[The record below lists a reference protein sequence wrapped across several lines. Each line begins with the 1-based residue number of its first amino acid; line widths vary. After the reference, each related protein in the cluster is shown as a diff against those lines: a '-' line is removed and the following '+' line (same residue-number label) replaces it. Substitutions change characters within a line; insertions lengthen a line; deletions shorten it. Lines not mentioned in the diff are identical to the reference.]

1 VSISKPGTF
10 RMIVRYLNLNSNITE
25 LFIRVRNLG
34 QLDDEQNATLY
45 LTPNQKPSFETVTV
59 KQVSALILELEMADY
74 VFSFESKVDNF
85 YLDHFVLLPS
95 DYFESTVLADNIDHA
110 CKDFRDTKACV
121 QYKYASVERFAPQ
134 KLDGTIDLDKIKEF
148 NHTYSKP
155 LMVTLLEPRGSLT
168 KTLQF
173 PGQKSPGDVSSSS
186 MGGRGNSGGGGQEY
200 VMLIDFMNTNANG
213 KELQVD
219 VTNADSDSNKKQL
232 GRVFLYNC
240 NLTTLC
246 REVLLSKD
254 FNEPLVIKGKSS
266 ADFKFSLSQNPGDN
280 SGQVMIYQVT
290 LMPKEKFH
298 VNHIKMAPYCIVKNK
313 HCLPLEYPHFQAHK
327 IDLETFDNNGRQDLF
342 RPSQGGGG
350 SGTGEQQTYDYIPKN
365 KIIYLN
371 NYFVS
376 TLFCCCF
383 IFKKSPV
390 KIFVFFFS

>member
-1 VSISKPGTF
+1 
-10 RMIVRYLNLNSNITE
+10 MDE
-25 LFIRVRNLG
+25 
-34 QLDDEQNATLY
+34 EQNATLY

-59 KQVSALILELEMADY
+59 RQISALILELEATDY

-110 CKDFRDTKACV
+110 CKDLRDKETCV
-121 QYKYASVERFAPQ
+121 QYKYASIERFGPQ
-134 KLDGTIDLDKIKEF
+134 KLDGTIDLDKLKEF
-148 NHTYSKP
+148 NHTYEKP
-155 LMVTLLEPRGSLT
+155 LMVTLLEPRGGLT

-173 PGQKSPGDVSSSS
+173 PPQKSPGDVS
-186 MGGRGNSGGGGQEY
+186 NSRTSGPEY
-200 VMLIDFMNTNANG
+200 VLLVDFVNTNLNG

-219 VTNADSDSNKKQL
+219 ITNADSDSNKKQS

-254 FNEPLVIKGKSS
+254 FNEPLVIKGKNS
-266 ADFKFSLSQNPGDN
+266 ADFKLSLQPSAGDN
-280 SGQVMIYQVT
+280 GQVMLYQVT
-290 LMPKEKFH
+290 LMPKEKFN

-313 HCLPLEYPHFQAHK
+313 QCLPLEYPHFQAHK

-342 RPSQGGGG
+342 RPSQSGSVGGE
-350 SGTGEQQTYDYIPKN
+350 SQTYEYIPKN

-376 TLFCCCF
+376 TDFNVLVAA
-383 IFKKSPV
+383 V
-390 KIFVFFFS
+390 KIICFRFLQDENNVY

>member
-1 VSISKPGTF
+1 
-10 RMIVRYLNLNSNITE
+10 
-25 LFIRVRNLG
+25 
-34 QLDDEQNATLY
+34 
-45 LTPNQKPSFETVTV
+45 V

-173 PGQKSPGDVSSSS
+173 PGQKSPGDVSFSS
-186 MGGRGNSGGGGQEY
+186 MGGRGNSGGGGGQEY
-200 VMLIDFMNTNANG
+200 VMLVDFMNTNANG

-342 RPSQGGGG
+342 RPSQGGGS

-376 TLFCCCF
+376 TLFCCC
-383 IFKKSPV
+383 IILKKAL
-390 KIFVFFFS
+390 